1 VASVCANQF
10 CSINYHNK
18 YYYIKLRTSLDIVF
32 VPFDEIKES
41 QNRLLAII
49 EIEHDVN
56 LIKEMFLEL
65 NSMIEEQ
72 SIPIQTIVVQIEEA
86 KESSKVANDHV
97 EKIDEYRQGFKS
109 KITKII
115 MFSVSCVI
123 FIKILNTII

>member
-65 NSMIEEQ
+65 NSMIKEQ
-72 SIPIQTIVVQIEEA
+72 QPLIDTIVVQIEEA
-86 KESSKVANDHV
+86 KESSKLANEDL
-97 EKIDEYRQGFKS
+97 KFSNEYRQGYFS
-109 KITKII
+109 KLKYLVIIGISILVIIKII
-115 MFSVSCVI
+115 
-123 FIKILNTII
+123 